1 MYNTG
6 IIILA
11 AGSSSRLG
19 TAKQLLDYQGKTL
32 LMHVVEQALAS
43 QPARVVVVVG
53 AHAEEITAT
62 LAGKDVAV
70 CYNADWST
78 GMASS
83 VNRGMIQLLI
93 ENPAITSCIFS
104 VCDQPYI
111 LKENFTQLFVHQL
124 ETGKGIVAST
134 YADTVGVP
142 VLFSKA
148 YFKILI
154 ALHGDQGA
162 KKIVEQHK
170 DDLATIPFDSGG
182 VDIDRPEDLKYLWNQ
197 MVSVSAA
204 QEIIKNN
211 CTWEYK
217 RIRNI
222 GNVCGYIVAEPI
234 ISTLDIP
241 HFRQSSMD
249 GYAIKFEDRLKTLKV
264 VGEMRAGQPSVV
276 KLMSGQAIRVFTGAP
291 LPEDADTVVMQE
303 RVKRDGDWVMVEDD
317 HLAIGLNVRQ
327 KGSEAQKG
335 TLAFAAGALL
345 TPAAIGFLAGI
356 GCREVLIF
364 EPPKIAVIITGDEL
378 QEVGKPLAFGQV
390 YESNSLQLRAA
401 LKKAGVA
408 EINLYQSEDDPKK
421 LEAVLAEALRESD
434 MVLLVGGVSVGDY
447 DFVVQTALRE
457 GVRPHFHKVKQK
469 PGKPLFFGTK
479 EGKMVFGLPGN
490 PSSALTCFYLY
501 VLPAID
507 QMMRRPHSLMIISA
521 LVAADYNK
529 STGLTH
535 FIKAH
540 FKDGRVLPLHAQ
552 ESYRLQSYA
561 QANCLLVLEE
571 ASTGVKVGDEV
582 QVILLP

>member
-1 MYNTG
+1 MNNTG

-11 AGSSSRLG
+11 AGNSSRLG
-19 TAKQLLDYQGKTL
+19 TTKQLLDYQGKTL
-32 LMHVVEQALAS
+32 LKHVVEQALAS

-62 LAGKDVAV
+62 LADQGITV

-83 VNRGMIQLLI
+83 INKGITQLLV
-93 ENPAITSCIFS
+93 ENPAVASCIFS

-111 LKENFTQLFVHQL
+111 SKENFTQLFVHQL
-124 ETGKGIVAST
+124 ETGKGIVASA

-142 VLFSKA
+142 VLFSES
-148 YFKILI
+148 YFKILRT
-154 ALHGDQGA
+154 LHGDQGA
-162 KKIVEQHK
+162 KKIVEQHN
-170 DDLATIPFDSGG
+170 DDLATIPFDLGD
-182 VDIDRPEDLKYLWNQ
+182 VDIDRPEDLNHLWDQ
-197 MVSVSAA
+197 MVSVSVAK
-204 QEIIKNN
+204 EIIKNN
-211 CTWEYK
+211 CIYRSK
-217 RIRNI
+217 GIRNI
-222 GNVCGYIVAEPI
+222 ENANGYTVAESI

-264 VGEMRAGQPSVV
+264 VGEMRAGQPSVE
-276 KLMSGQAIRVFTGAP
+276 KLMSGQAMRIFTGAP

-303 RVKRDGDWVMVEDD
+303 KVKRDGDWMIIKDD
-317 HLAIGLNVRQ
+317 HLAMGLNVRQ

-356 GCREVLIF
+356 GCQEVLIF
-364 EPPKIAVIITGDEL
+364 EPPKIAIIVTGDEL
-378 QEVGKPLAFGQV
+378 QELGKPLSFGQV

-401 LKKAGVA
+401 LKKAGVVEA
-408 EINLYQSEDDPKK
+408 NVYHAEDDPKK
-421 LEAVLAEALRESD
+421 LETVLAEALQESD

-507 QMMRRPHSLMIISA
+507 QMMQRPDSLTTISA
-521 LVAADYNK
+521 TTTADYSKNI
-529 STGLTH
+529 GLTH
-535 FIKAH
+535 FIKAAL
-540 FKDGRVLPLHAQ
+540 KDGNVSPLHAQ

-571 ASTGVKVGDEV
+571 ASAGAKVGDEV
-582 QVILLP
+582 QVILLS

>member
-1 MYNTG
+1 MKDTG

-19 TAKQLLDYQGKTL
+19 TAKQLLEYQGKTL

-70 CYNADWST
+70 CYNTDWST

-83 VNRGMIQLLI
+83 INRGITQLLI
-93 ENPAITSCIFS
+93 ENPGVKSCIFS

-111 LKENFTQLFVHQL
+111 SEENFTQLFVRQS
-124 ETGKGIVAST
+124 EIGKGIVAST

-142 VLFSKA
+142 VLFSKS
-148 YFKILI
+148 YFEMLLT
-154 ALHGDQGA
+154 LHGDQGA
-162 KKIVEQHK
+162 KKIVEQHN
-170 DDLATIPFDSGG
+170 DDLATIPFDLGG
-182 VDIDRPEDLKYLWNQ
+182 VDIDRPKDLNHLWHQ
-197 MVSVSAA
+197 MVSVSVAR
-204 QEIIKNN
+204 EIIKNN
-211 CTWEYK
+211 CTNGSK
-217 RIRNI
+217 GIRNI
-222 GNVCGYIVAEPI
+222 RNAGGYTVAESI
-234 ISTLDIP
+234 VSNLDIP
-241 HFRQSSMD
+241 HFRQSAMD
-249 GYAIKFEDRLKTLKV
+249 GYAIKFEDRLKTLNV
-264 VGEMRAGQPSVV
+264 VGEMRAGQPFVE
-276 KLMSGQAIRVFTGAP
+276 KLISGNAIRIFTGAP

-303 RVKRDGDWVMVEDD
+303 KVKRDGDWITITDD
-317 HLAIGLNVRQ
+317 HLAMGSNVRQ

-335 TLAFAAGALL
+335 TLALAAGTLM

-356 GCREVLIF
+356 GCQEVLIF
-364 EPPKIAVIITGDEL
+364 EPPKIAIILTGDEL
-378 QEVGKPLAFGQV
+378 QELGKPLSFGQV
-390 YESNSLQLRAA
+390 YESNSLQLHAA
-401 LKKAGVA
+401 LKKAGVVA
-408 EINLYQSEDDPKK
+408 VNVYHSQDDPDK
-421 LEAVLAEALRESD
+421 LKAVLAEALQESD
-434 MVLLVGGVSVGDY
+434 MVLLVGGVSVGEY

-457 GVRPHFHKVKQK
+457 GVQPHFHKVKQK

-490 PSSALTCFYLY
+490 PSSALTCLYLY

-507 QMMRRPHSLMIISA
+507 QIMQRPDSLTTISA
-521 LVAADYNK
+521 ITTADYSKNV
-529 STGLTH
+529 GLTY

-540 FKDGRVLPLHAQ
+540 LKDGKVSPLHAQ

-571 ASTGVKVGDEV
+571 ASAGAKVGDVV
-582 QVILLP
+582 QVILLS